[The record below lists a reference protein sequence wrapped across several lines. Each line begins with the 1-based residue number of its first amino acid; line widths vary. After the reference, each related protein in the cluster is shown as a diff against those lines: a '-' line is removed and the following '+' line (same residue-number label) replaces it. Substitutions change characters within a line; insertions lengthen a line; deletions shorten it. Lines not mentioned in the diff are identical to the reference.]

1 MFRFLFYM
9 LGIALLLSLLRTVI
23 GVVAKFFVGSS
34 TTAAGRQTRPPGPPR
49 VPSGGTLRQDPVCG
63 AFVSESIAIRQ
74 GSGGDAL
81 YFCSEECRKKHA
93 AGG

>member
-9 LGIALLLSLLRTVI
+9 LGLALLLSLLRTVI
-23 GVVAKFFVGSS
+23 GVVAKFFMGSPAS
-34 TTAAGRQTRPPGPPR
+34 QAGGPSRAPGPPR

-74 GSGGDAL
+74 GSGDNAI
-81 YFCSEECRKKHA
+81 YFCSEECRRKHA